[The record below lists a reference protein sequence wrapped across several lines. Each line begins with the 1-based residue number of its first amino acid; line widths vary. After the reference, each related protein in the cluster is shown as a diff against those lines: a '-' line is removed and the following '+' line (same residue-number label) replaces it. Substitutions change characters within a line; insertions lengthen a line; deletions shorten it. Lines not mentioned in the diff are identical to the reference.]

1 MKVLITGAA
10 GFIGANLCHR
20 LKGEDIYFHGVDN
33 LSFGNKDNLPEGMD
47 FHMQDFAEVHEDF
60 LNCFDVL
67 IHLATSNIIYA
78 MGMPQETYHNN
89 AVKTAQLFTKFNGR
103 IIYTSTASVY
113 GNAKNIPTKETD
125 AIQLSNAY
133 DTSKYIAELFLQQRG
148 NFTTLRLS
156 NVYGR
161 FQDATNPYCGVLGKF
176 VDQYLHGN
184 PFTIYGNGDH
194 TRDYTYVDDVVDAII
209 LAAHQKPHNT
219 EINIATGKET
229 SALFIAEKISLEN
242 EVKKM
247 PVRKIDGITRRCL
260 DIKKA
265 KQLLGWQP
273 QISIAEGIERTIK
286 EKKLTL

>member
-60 LNCFDVL
+60 LNYFDVL

-78 MGMPQETYHNN
+78 MTMPHETYHNN
-89 AVKTAQLFTKFNGR
+89 TVKTAKLFARFNGK

-113 GNAKNIPTKETD
+113 GNAKTIPTKETD

-176 VDQYLHGN
+176 VDQYLQGN
-184 PFTIYGNGDH
+184 PFTLYGNGDS
-194 TRDYTYVDDVVDAII
+194 TRDYTHVEDVLDAII
-209 LAAHQKPHNT
+209 IAAHLPAFNT

-229 SALFIAEKISLEN
+229 SALFIAEKISLEH
-242 EVKKM
+242 EVKKL
-247 PVRKIDGITRRCL
+247 PVRKIDAITRRCL
-260 DIKKA
+260 DVSKA
-265 KQLLGWQP
+265 EKLLSWQP
-273 QISIAEGIERTIK
+273 QIFIEEGIERTIR

>member
-1 MKVLITGAA
+1 MKILITGAA
-10 GFIGANLCHR
+10 GFVGSNLCHR
-20 LKGEDIYFHGVDN
+20 LSKEGFYFHGVDN
-33 LSFGNKDNLPEGMD
+33 LSFGNKNNFPSGEDLFVKD
-47 FHMQDFAEVHEDF
+47 FDELEEEY
-60 LNCFDVL
+60 LNYFDVL

-78 MGMPQETYHNN
+78 MGMPHETYHNN
-89 AVKTAQLFTKFNGR
+89 AVKTAKLFNRFNGK

-176 VDQYLHGN
+176 VDQYLQGN

-209 LAAHQKPHNT
+209 LAAHQKAHNT

-229 SALFIAEKISLEN
+229 SALFIAEKISLDH
-242 EVKKM
+242 EVKKL
-247 PVRKIDGITRRCL
+247 PVRKIDAITRRCL

-265 KQLLGWQP
+265 KQLLGWKP
-273 QISIAEGIERTIK
+273 LINIGEGIEKTIK
-286 EKKLTL
+286 EKQK